1 MFNSLHRH
9 RNLNLLVEKLLDI
22 SRESGFSTDDI
33 VKHAKI
39 DLSKPIQ
46 EVEIPRIVECIYN
59 YTKDEALMIKLGQ
72 RVDVTYFGSFGFAL
86 MSCSNFKAVTKLI
99 NRYRLLLGS
108 GLNLNTSYDSHK
120 SKSTLR
126 VSIGILKNLQKRLI
140 TELVISQAIY
150 LLKIITNN
158 DKLKLKVTFQ
168 HEGVN
173 NKELYESIL
182 KCDVEFNQLHNE
194 ISLPIDLIKEKLVSA
209 NSAVYIIFEEQCER
223 LLRDLNKIENFSAAA
238 RRILLQA
245 GDEFPDIKEVAF
257 KLHMSESTL
266 RRRLKEESSSYR
278 IICDEVRDVL
288 AKKYLTTTNLTIS
301 DIAMLLNYS
310 EAASFRRAFIR
321 WNKVTPNDYRHS
333 NS

>member
-22 SRESGFSTDDI
+22 SRELGFSTDDI

-46 EVEIPRIVECIYN
+46 EVEVPGIAECIYK

-72 RVDVTYFGSFGFAL
+72 RLDLTFFGSFGFAL
-86 MSCSNFKAVTKLI
+86 MSCSNFKAVNKLI

-108 GLNLNTSYDSHK
+108 GLNLTISYDSHK

-140 TELVISQAIY
+140 TELVISQSIY
-150 LLKIITNN
+150 LIKVITNN
-158 DKLKLKVTFQ
+158 DKLNFKVTFQ

-182 KCDVEFNQLHNE
+182 KCDVEFNQLHN
-194 ISLPIDLIKEKLVSA
+194 DLTIPDLSEEKLISA
-209 NSAVYIIFEEQCER
+209 NSAVHIIYEEQCEE
-223 LLRDLNKIENFSAAA
+223 LLRDLNKIENFSAAV
-238 RRILLQA
+238 RRNFTSRQ
-245 GDEFPDIKEVAF
+245 E
-257 KLHMSESTL
+257 M
-266 RRRLKEESSSYR
+266 
-278 IICDEVRDVL
+278 ICL
-288 AKKYLTTTNLTIS
+288 I
-301 DIAMLLNYS
+301 
-310 EAASFRRAFIR
+310 
-321 WNKVTPNDYRHS
+321 
-333 NS
+333 

>member
-33 VKHAKI
+33 VKYTKI

-46 EVEIPRIVECIYN
+46 EVEMPRIIDCIYN

-72 RVDVTYFGSFGFAL
+72 RLDITFFGSFGFAL
-86 MSCSNFKAVTKLI
+86 MSCSDSAAVIKLI
-99 NRYRLLLGS
+99 NRYQLLLGS
-108 GLNLNTSYDSHK
+108 GINFNILSDSHN
-120 SKSTLR
+120 SNYTVR
-126 VSIGILKNLQKRLI
+126 VSINILNNLQKRLI
-140 TELVISQAIY
+140 TELIISQSIY
-150 LLKIITNN
+150 LIKVITNHAN
-158 DKLKLKVTFQ
+158 LNCKVTFQ

-182 KCDVEFNQLHNE
+182 KCDVEFNQLHNNL
-194 ISLPIDLIKEKLVSA
+194 ILPDLNKEKIISA
-209 NSAVYIIFEEQCER
+209 NSAVHIIYQEQCEE

-245 GDEFPDIKEVAF
+245 GDDFSDIKEVAF
-257 KLHMSESTL
+257 KLYISESTL
-266 RRRLKEESSSYR
+266 RRRLKEESTSYR
-278 IICDEVRDVL
+278 KICDEVRNML
-288 AKKYLTTTNLTIS
+288 AKKYLSTTNLTVS
-301 DIAMLLNYS
+301 DIATLLNYT
-310 EAASFRRAFIR
+310 EAASFRRAFVR
-321 WNKVTPNDYRHS
+321 WNKLTPNDYRHS

>member
-1 MFNSLHRH
+1 M
-9 RNLNLLVEKLLDI
+9 
-22 SRESGFSTDDI
+22 
-33 VKHAKI
+33 
-39 DLSKPIQ
+39 
-46 EVEIPRIVECIYN
+46 PRIVECIYN

-72 RVDVTYFGSFGFAL
+72 RLDLTFFGSFGFAL
-86 MSCSNFKAVTKLI
+86 MSCSNFKAVIKLI
-99 NRYRLLLGS
+99 NRYQLLLGS
-108 GLNLNTSYDSHK
+108 GMNLNILSDSHN
-120 SKSTLR
+120 SKTTLR

-140 TELVISQAIY
+140 TELIISQSIY
-150 LLKIITNN
+150 LIKVITNN
-158 DKLKLKVTFQ
+158 DKLNFKVTFQ

-182 KCDVEFNQLHNE
+182 KCDVEFNQLHN
-194 ISLPIDLIKEKLVSA
+194 DLTIPDLSKEKLISA
-209 NSAVYIIFEEQCER
+209 NSAVHIIYEEQCEE
-223 LLRDLNKIENFSAAA
+223 LLRDLNKIENFSAAV

-245 GDEFPDIKEVAF
+245 GDDLPDIKEVAF
-257 KLHMSESTL
+257 KLHTSESTL
-266 RRRLKEESSSYR
+266 RRRLKDESSSYR

-310 EAASFRRAFIR
+310 EAASFRRAFVR

>member
-1 MFNSLHRH
+1 MFNTAN
-9 RNLNLLVEKLLDI
+9 RNLNLLVDKLLDI
-22 SRESGFSTDDI
+22 SRESGFSTEDI
-33 VKHAKI
+33 IKHAKI
-39 DLSKPIQ
+39 DLNKPIQ
-46 EVEIPRIVECIYN
+46 EIDTPRIIDNIYN
-59 YTKDEALMIKLGQ
+59 YTKDEALMVKLGQ

-86 MSCSNFKAVTKLI
+86 MSCSSFSEAIKLI
-99 NRYRLLLGS
+99 NRYKLLLGT
-108 GLNLNTSYDSHK
+108 GINLNVLSDSHNPQY
-120 SKSTLR
+120 TLR
-126 VSIGILKNLQKRLI
+126 VSISILSNLQKKLL
-140 TELVISQAIY
+140 TELIISQSIY
-150 LLKIITNN
+150 LLRIITNN
-158 DKLKLKVTFQ
+158 DKLKFTISFQ
-168 HEGVN
+168 HEGIN

-182 KCDVEFNQLHNE
+182 KCNVKFNQLHNE
-194 ISLPIDLIKEKLVSA
+194 ISVPVDLSKEKLVSA
-209 NSAVYIIFEEQCER
+209 NSAVHIIYEEQCER
-223 LLRDLNKIENFSAAA
+223 LLRDLNKVENFSAAT

-245 GDEFPDIKEVAF
+245 GDDLPDIKEVAF

-288 AKKYLTTTNLTIS
+288 AKKYLTSTNLTIS

>member
-39 DLSKPIQ
+39 DLSKPIE
-46 EVEIPRIVECIYN
+46 EVEMPRIVECIYN

-72 RVDVTYFGSFGFAL
+72 RLDFTFFGSFGFAL
-86 MSCSNFKAVTKLI
+86 MSCSNFKAVTKLT

-108 GLNLNTSYDSHK
+108 GLNLNISYDSHK
-120 SKSTLR
+120 SMTTLR

-140 TELVISQAIY
+140 TELVISQSIY
-150 LLKIITNN
+150 LIKVITNN
-158 DKLKLKVTFQ
+158 DKLNFKVTFQ

-182 KCDVEFNQLHNE
+182 KCDVEFNQLHN
-194 ISLPIDLIKEKLVSA
+194 DLTIPDLSEEKLISA
-209 NSAVYIIFEEQCER
+209 NSAVHIIYEEQCEE
-223 LLRDLNKIENFSAAA
+223 LLRDLNKIENFSAAV

-245 GDEFPDIKEVAF
+245 GDDLPDIKEVAF
-257 KLHMSESTL
+257 KLHTSESTL
-266 RRRLKEESSSYR
+266 RRRLKDESSSYR

-310 EAASFRRAFIR
+310 EAASFRRAFVR

>member
-39 DLSKPIQ
+39 DLSKPIE
-46 EVEIPRIVECIYN
+46 EVEMPRIVECIYN

-72 RVDVTYFGSFGFAL
+72 RLDFTFFGSFGFAL
-86 MSCSNFKAVTKLI
+86 MSCSNFKAVTKLT

-108 GLNLNTSYDSHK
+108 GLNLTISYDSHK

-140 TELVISQAIY
+140 TELVISQSIY
-150 LLKIITNN
+150 LIKVITNN
-158 DKLKLKVTFQ
+158 DKLNFKVTFQ

-182 KCDVEFNQLHNE
+182 KCDVEFNQLHN
-194 ISLPIDLIKEKLVSA
+194 DLTIPDLSEEKLISA
-209 NSAVYIIFEEQCER
+209 NSAVHIIYEEQCEE
-223 LLRDLNKIENFSAAA
+223 LLRDLNKIENFSAAV

-245 GDEFPDIKEVAF
+245 GDDLPDIKEVAF
-257 KLHMSESTL
+257 KLHTSESTL
-266 RRRLKEESSSYR
+266 RRRLKDESSSYR

-310 EAASFRRAFIR
+310 EAASFRRAFVR

>member
-1 MFNSLHRH
+1 MLNSSN
-9 RNLNLLVEKLLDI
+9 RNLNLLLDKLLDI
-22 SRESGFSTDDI
+22 SRELGFSTEDI
-33 VKHAKI
+33 IKDARI
-39 DLSKPIQ
+39 DLSKPID
-46 EVEIPRIVECIYN
+46 EIEFPRIIDYFYN

-86 MSCSNFKAVTKLI
+86 MSCSDFKEAIKLI
-99 NRYRLLLGS
+99 NRYQLLLGTGINFIVLS
-108 GLNLNTSYDSHK
+108 NSNNTKH
-120 SKSTLR
+120 TLR
-126 VSIGILKNLQKRLI
+126 VSINILSNLQKKLI
-140 TELVISQAIY
+140 TELIISQSIY

-158 DKLKLKVTFQ
+158 KLKFKISFQ
-168 HEGVN
+168 YEGIN

-194 ISLPIDLIKEKLVSA
+194 ISIPFDISKEKLASA
-209 NSAVYIIFEEQCER
+209 NSAVHIIYEEQCER
-223 LLRDLNKIENFSAAA
+223 LLRDLNKIENFSAAS

-245 GDEFPDIKEVAF
+245 GDDFPDIKEVAY
-257 KLHMSESTL
+257 KLHISESTL

-278 IICDEVRDVL
+278 KICDEVRDIL

-310 EAASFRRAFIR
+310 EAASFRRAFVR
-321 WNKVTPNDYRHS
+321 WNKLTPNDYRHS

>member
-1 MFNSLHRH
+1 MLNSSN
-9 RNLNLLVEKLLDI
+9 RNLNLLLDKLLDI
-22 SRESGFSTDDI
+22 SRESGFSTEDI
-33 VKHAKI
+33 IKNARI
-39 DLSKPIQ
+39 DLSKPID
-46 EVEIPRIVECIYN
+46 EIEFPRIIDYFYN

-86 MSCSNFKAVTKLI
+86 MSCSDFTEAIKLI
-99 NRYRLLLGS
+99 NRYQLLLGTGINFIVLADS
-108 GLNLNTSYDSHK
+108 NNTKH
-120 SKSTLR
+120 TLR
-126 VSIGILKNLQKRLI
+126 VSINILSNLQKKLV
-140 TELVISQAIY
+140 TELIISQSIY

-158 DKLKLKVTFQ
+158 KLKFKISFQ
-168 HEGVN
+168 YEGIN

-194 ISLPIDLIKEKLVSA
+194 ISIPIDISKEKLISA
-209 NSAVYIIFEEQCER
+209 NSAVHIIYEEQCER
-223 LLRDLNKIENFSAAA
+223 LLRDLNKIENFSAAT

-245 GDEFPDIKEVAF
+245 GDDFPDIKEVAY
-257 KLHMSESTL
+257 KLHISESTL

-278 IICDEVRDVL
+278 KICDEVRDIL

>member
-39 DLSKPIQ
+39 DLSKPIE
-46 EVEIPRIVECIYN
+46 EVEMPRIVECIYN

-72 RVDVTYFGSFGFAL
+72 RLDFTFFGSFGFAL
-86 MSCSNFKAVTKLI
+86 MSCPDFRAVIKLI
-99 NRYRLLLGS
+99 NRYQLLLGS
-108 GLNLNTSYDSHK
+108 GINFTVLSDSSNTKY
-120 SKSTLR
+120 TLR
-126 VSIGILKNLQKRLI
+126 VSISVLNNLQKKLL
-140 TELVISQAIY
+140 TELIISQSIY

-158 DKLKLKVTFQ
+158 EKLKFKVSFQ
-168 HEGVN
+168 HEGIN

-194 ISLPIDLIKEKLVSA
+194 ISLPIDLSKEKLVAA
-209 NSAVYIIFEEQCER
+209 NSAVHIIYEEQCER
-223 LLRDLNKIENFSAAA
+223 LLRDLNKVENFSAAT

-245 GDEFPDIKEVAF
+245 GDDLPDIKEVAF

-310 EAASFRRAFIR
+310 EAASFRRAFVR
-321 WNKVTPNDYRHS
+321 WNKVTPNEYRHS

>member
-39 DLSKPIQ
+39 DLTKPIE
-46 EVEIPRIVECIYN
+46 EVEMPRIVECIYN

-72 RVDVTYFGSFGFAL
+72 RLDFTFFGSFGFAL
-86 MSCSNFKAVTKLI
+86 MSCSNFKAVTKLT

-108 GLNLNTSYDSHK
+108 GLNLNISYDSHK
-120 SKSTLR
+120 SKTTLR

-150 LLKIITNN
+150 LIKVITNN
-158 DKLKLKVTFQ
+158 DKLNFKVTFQ

-182 KCDVEFNQLHNE
+182 KCDVEFNQLHN
-194 ISLPIDLIKEKLVSA
+194 DLTIPDLSEEKLISA
-209 NSAVYIIFEEQCER
+209 NSAVHIIYEEQCEE
-223 LLRDLNKIENFSAAA
+223 LLRDLNKIENFSAAV

-245 GDEFPDIKEVAF
+245 GDDLPDIKEVAF
-257 KLHMSESTL
+257 KLHTSESTL
-266 RRRLKEESSSYR
+266 RRRLKDESSSYR

-310 EAASFRRAFIR
+310 EAASFRRAFVR

>member
-1 MFNSLHRH
+1 MLNSSN
-9 RNLNLLVEKLLDI
+9 RNLNLLLDKLLDI
-22 SRESGFSTDDI
+22 SRESGFSTEDI
-33 VKHAKI
+33 IKDARI
-39 DLSKPIQ
+39 DLSKPID
-46 EVEIPRIVECIYN
+46 EIEFPRIIDYFYN

-86 MSCSNFKAVTKLI
+86 MSCSDFTEAIKLI
-99 NRYRLLLGS
+99 NRYQLLLGTGINFIVLS
-108 GLNLNTSYDSHK
+108 DSNNTKH
-120 SKSTLR
+120 TLR
-126 VSIGILKNLQKRLI
+126 VSISILSNLQKKLV
-140 TELVISQAIY
+140 TELIISQSIY

-158 DKLKLKVTFQ
+158 KLKFKISFQ
-168 HEGVN
+168 YEGIN

-194 ISLPIDLIKEKLVSA
+194 ISIPIDISKEKLISA
-209 NSAVYIIFEEQCER
+209 NSAVHIIYEEQCER
-223 LLRDLNKIENFSAAA
+223 LLRDLNKIENFSAAT

-245 GDEFPDIKEVAF
+245 GDDFPDIKEVAY
-257 KLHMSESTL
+257 KLHISESTL

-278 IICDEVRDVL
+278 KICDEVRDIL
-288 AKKYLTTTNLTIS
+288 AKKYLNTTNLTIS

-310 EAASFRRAFIR
+310 EAASFRRAFVR

>member
-72 RVDVTYFGSFGFAL
+72 RLDFTFFGSFGFAL
-86 MSCSNFKAVTKLI
+86 MSCSNVKAVIKLT

-108 GLNLNTSYDSHK
+108 GMNLNILSNSHN
-120 SKSTLR
+120 SIYTLR
-126 VSIGILKNLQKRLI
+126 LSIGILKNLQKRLI

-150 LLKIITNN
+150 LIKVITNN
-158 DKLKLKVTFQ
+158 DKLNFKVTFQ

-182 KCDVEFNQLHNE
+182 KCNVEFNQLHN
-194 ISLPIDLIKEKLVSA
+194 DLTIPDLSEEKLISA
-209 NSAVYIIFEEQCER
+209 NSAVHIIYEEQCEK
-223 LLRDLNKIENFSAAA
+223 LLRDLNRTENFSAAV
-238 RRILLQA
+238 RRILLHA
-245 GDEFPDIKEVAF
+245 RDDLPDIKEVAF
-257 KLHMSESTL
+257 KLHTSESTL
-266 RRRLKEESSSYR
+266 RRRLKDESSSYR

-310 EAASFRRAFIR
+310 EAASFRRAFVR
-321 WNKVTPNDYRHS
+321 WNKITPNDYRHS

>member
-1 MFNSLHRH
+1 MFNTLHRH
-9 RNLNLLVEKLLDI
+9 RNLNLVVEKLLDI

-39 DLSKPIQ
+39 DLSKPLQ
-46 EVEIPRIVECIYN
+46 EVETPRIIECIYN

-72 RVDVTYFGSFGFAL
+72 RLDITFFGSFGFAL
-86 MSCSNFKAVTKLI
+86 MSCSNFKAVNKLI

-108 GLNLNTSYDSHK
+108 GLNLNISYDSHK

-140 TELVISQAIY
+140 TELVISQSIY
-150 LLKIITNN
+150 LIKVITNN
-158 DKLKLKVTFQ
+158 DKLNFKVTFQ

-182 KCDVEFNQLHNE
+182 KCDVEFNQLHN
-194 ISLPIDLIKEKLVSA
+194 DLTIPDLSEEKLISA
-209 NSAVYIIFEEQCER
+209 NSAVHIIYEEQCEK
-223 LLRDLNKIENFSAAA
+223 LLRDLNKIDNFSAAV

-245 GDEFPDIKEVAF
+245 GGDLPDIKEVAF
-257 KLHMSESTL
+257 KLHTSESTL
-266 RRRLKEESSSYR
+266 RRRLKDESSSYR

-310 EAASFRRAFIR
+310 EAASFRRAFVR
-321 WNKVTPNDYRHS
+321 WNKITPNDYRHS

>member
-1 MFNSLHRH
+1 MLNSSN
-9 RNLNLLVEKLLDI
+9 RNLNLLLDKLLDI
-22 SRESGFSTDDI
+22 SRELGFSTEDI
-33 VKHAKI
+33 IKDARI
-39 DLSKPIQ
+39 DLSKPID
-46 EVEIPRIVECIYN
+46 EIEFPRIIDYFYN

-86 MSCSNFKAVTKLI
+86 MSCSDFTEAIKLI
-99 NRYRLLLGS
+99 NRYQLLLGTGINFIVLS
-108 GLNLNTSYDSHK
+108 NSNNTKH
-120 SKSTLR
+120 TLR
-126 VSIGILKNLQKRLI
+126 VSINILSNLQKKLI
-140 TELVISQAIY
+140 TELIISQSIY

-158 DKLKLKVTFQ
+158 KLKFKISFQ
-168 HEGVN
+168 YEGIN

-194 ISLPIDLIKEKLVSA
+194 ISIPIDISKEKLTSA
-209 NSAVYIIFEEQCER
+209 NSAVHIIYEEQCER
-223 LLRDLNKIENFSAAA
+223 LLRDLNKIENFSTAS

-245 GDEFPDIKEVAF
+245 GDDFPDIKEVAY
-257 KLHMSESTL
+257 KLHISESTL

-278 IICDEVRDVL
+278 KICDEVRDVL

-310 EAASFRRAFIR
+310 EAASFRRAFVR

>member
-1 MFNSLHRH
+1 MLNSSN
-9 RNLNLLVEKLLDI
+9 RNLNLLLDKLLDI
-22 SRESGFSTDDI
+22 SRESGFSTEDI
-33 VKHAKI
+33 IKDARI
-39 DLSKPIQ
+39 DLSKPID
-46 EVEIPRIVECIYN
+46 EIEFPRIIDYFYN

-86 MSCSNFKAVTKLI
+86 MSCSDFTEAIKLI
-99 NRYRLLLGS
+99 NRYQLLLGTGINFIVLADS
-108 GLNLNTSYDSHK
+108 NNTKH
-120 SKSTLR
+120 TLR
-126 VSIGILKNLQKRLI
+126 VSINILSNLQKKLV
-140 TELVISQAIY
+140 TELIISQSIY

-158 DKLKLKVTFQ
+158 KLKFKISFQ
-168 HEGVN
+168 YEGIN

-194 ISLPIDLIKEKLVSA
+194 ISIPIDISKEKLISA
-209 NSAVYIIFEEQCER
+209 NSAVHIIYEEQCER
-223 LLRDLNKIENFSAAA
+223 LLRDLNKIENFSAAT
-238 RRILLQA
+238 RRIVHQA
-245 GDEFPDIKEVAF
+245 GDDFPDIKEVAY
-257 KLHMSESTL
+257 KLHISESTL

-278 IICDEVRDVL
+278 KICDEVRDIL

>member
-1 MFNSLHRH
+1 MLNSSN
-9 RNLNLLVEKLLDI
+9 RNLNLLLDKLLDI
-22 SRESGFSTDDI
+22 SRESGFSTEDI
-33 VKHAKI
+33 IKDARI
-39 DLSKPIQ
+39 DLSKPID
-46 EVEIPRIVECIYN
+46 EIEFPRIIDYFYN

-86 MSCSNFKAVTKLI
+86 MSCSDFTEAIKLI
-99 NRYRLLLGS
+99 NRYQLLLGTGINFIVLS
-108 GLNLNTSYDSHK
+108 DSNNTKH
-120 SKSTLR
+120 TLR
-126 VSIGILKNLQKRLI
+126 VSINILSNLQKKLI
-140 TELVISQAIY
+140 TELIISQSIY

-158 DKLKLKVTFQ
+158 KLKFKISFQ
-168 HEGVN
+168 YEGIN

-194 ISLPIDLIKEKLVSA
+194 ISIPIDISKEKLISA
-209 NSAVYIIFEEQCER
+209 NSAVHIIYEEQCER
-223 LLRDLNKIENFSAAA
+223 LLRDLNKIENFSAAS

-245 GDEFPDIKEVAF
+245 GDDFPDIKEVAY
-257 KLHMSESTL
+257 KLHISESTL

-278 IICDEVRDVL
+278 KICDEVRDIL

-310 EAASFRRAFIR
+310 EAASFRRAFVR

>member
-1 MFNSLHRH
+1 MFNTLHRH
-9 RNLNLLVEKLLDI
+9 RNLNLVVEKLLDI

-39 DLSKPIQ
+39 DLSKPLQ
-46 EVEIPRIVECIYN
+46 EVETPRIIECIYN

-72 RVDVTYFGSFGFAL
+72 RLDITFFGSFGFAL
-86 MSCSNFKAVTKLI
+86 MSCSNFKAVNKLI

-108 GLNLNTSYDSHK
+108 GLNLNISYDSHK

-140 TELVISQAIY
+140 TELVISQSIY
-150 LLKIITNN
+150 LIKVITNN
-158 DKLKLKVTFQ
+158 DKLNFKVTFQ

-173 NKELYESIL
+173 NKLLYESIL
-182 KCDVEFNQLHNE
+182 KCDVEFNQLHN
-194 ISLPIDLIKEKLVSA
+194 DLTIPDLSEEKLISA
-209 NSAVYIIFEEQCER
+209 NSAVHIIYEEQCEE
-223 LLRDLNKIENFSAAA
+223 LLRDLNKIENFSAAV

-245 GDEFPDIKEVAF
+245 GDDLPDIKEVAF
-257 KLHMSESTL
+257 KLHTSESTL
-266 RRRLKEESSSYR
+266 RRRLKDESSSYR

-310 EAASFRRAFIR
+310 EAASFRRAFVR

>member
-22 SRESGFSTDDI
+22 SRELGFSTDDI

-46 EVEIPRIVECIYN
+46 EVEVPGIAECIYK

-72 RVDVTYFGSFGFAL
+72 RLDLTFFGSFGFAL
-86 MSCSNFKAVTKLI
+86 MSCSNFKAVNKLI

-108 GLNLNTSYDSHK
+108 GLNLTISYDSHK

-140 TELVISQAIY
+140 TELVISQSIY
-150 LLKIITNN
+150 LIKVITNN
-158 DKLKLKVTFQ
+158 DKLNFKVTFQ

-182 KCDVEFNQLHNE
+182 KCDVEFNQLHN
-194 ISLPIDLIKEKLVSA
+194 DLTIPDLSEEKLISA
-209 NSAVYIIFEEQCER
+209 NSAVHIIYEEQCEE
-223 LLRDLNKIENFSAAA
+223 LLRDLNKIENFSAAV

-245 GDEFPDIKEVAF
+245 GDDLPDIKEVAF
-257 KLHMSESTL
+257 KLHTSESTL
-266 RRRLKEESSSYR
+266 RRRLKDESSSYR

-310 EAASFRRAFIR
+310 EAASFRRAFVR
-321 WNKVTPNDYRHS
+321 WNKITPNDYRHS

>member
-1 MFNSLHRH
+1 MLNSSN
-9 RNLNLLVEKLLDI
+9 RNLNLLVDKLLDI
-22 SRESGFSTDDI
+22 SRESGFSTEDI
-33 VKHAKI
+33 IKLAQI

-46 EVEIPRIVECIYN
+46 EIEFPRIIDYLYN

-86 MSCSNFKAVTKLI
+86 MSCSDFTEAIKLI
-99 NRYRLLLGS
+99 NRYQLLLGTGINFIVLS
-108 GLNLNTSYDSHK
+108 DSHN
-120 SKSTLR
+120 SKYTLR
-126 VSIGILKNLQKRLI
+126 ISINILSNLQKKLV
-140 TELVISQAIY
+140 TELIISQSIY

-158 DKLKLKVTFQ
+158 KLKFKISFQ
-168 HEGVN
+168 YEGIN

-194 ISLPIDLIKEKLVSA
+194 ISIPVDISKEKLISA
-209 NSAVYIIFEEQCER
+209 NSAAHIIYEEQCEK
-223 LLRDLNKIENFSAAA
+223 LLRDLNKIENFSAAT

-245 GDEFPDIKEVAF
+245 GDDFPDIKEVAY
-257 KLHMSESTL
+257 KLHISESTL

-278 IICDEVRDVL
+278 KICDEVRDML
-288 AKKYLTTTNLTIS
+288 AKKYLSTTNLTVS

-310 EAASFRRAFIR
+310 EAASFRRAFVR
-321 WNKVTPNDYRHS
+321 WNKLTPNDYRHS

>member
-1 MFNSLHRH
+1 MLNSSN
-9 RNLNLLVEKLLDI
+9 RNLNLLLDKLLDI
-22 SRESGFSTDDI
+22 SRESGFSTEDI
-33 VKHAKI
+33 IKDARI
-39 DLSKPIQ
+39 DLSKPID
-46 EVEIPRIVECIYN
+46 EIEFPRIIDYFYN

-86 MSCSNFKAVTKLI
+86 MSCSDFTEAIKLI
-99 NRYRLLLGS
+99 NRYQLLLGTGINFIVLS
-108 GLNLNTSYDSHK
+108 DSNNTKH
-120 SKSTLR
+120 TLR
-126 VSIGILKNLQKRLI
+126 VSINILSNLQKKLV
-140 TELVISQAIY
+140 TELIISQSIY

-158 DKLKLKVTFQ
+158 KLKFKISFQ
-168 HEGVN
+168 YEGIN

-194 ISLPIDLIKEKLVSA
+194 ISIPIDISKEKLISA
-209 NSAVYIIFEEQCER
+209 NSAGHIIYEEQCER
-223 LLRDLNKIENFSAAA
+223 LLRDLNKIENFSAAT

-245 GDEFPDIKEVAF
+245 GDDFPDIKEVAY
-257 KLHMSESTL
+257 KLHISESTL

-278 IICDEVRDVL
+278 KICDEVRDIL

>member
-1 MFNSLHRH
+1 MLNSSN
-9 RNLNLLVEKLLDI
+9 RNLNLLLDKLLDI
-22 SRESGFSTDDI
+22 SRELGFSTEDI
-33 VKHAKI
+33 IKDARI
-39 DLSKPIQ
+39 DLSKPID
-46 EVEIPRIVECIYN
+46 EIEFPRIIDYFYN

-86 MSCSNFKAVTKLI
+86 MSCSDFTEAIKLI
-99 NRYRLLLGS
+99 NRYQLLLGTGINFIVLS
-108 GLNLNTSYDSHK
+108 NSNNTKH
-120 SKSTLR
+120 TLR
-126 VSIGILKNLQKRLI
+126 VSINILSNLQKKLI
-140 TELVISQAIY
+140 TELIISQSIY

-158 DKLKLKVTFQ
+158 KLKFKISFQ
-168 HEGVN
+168 YEGIN

-194 ISLPIDLIKEKLVSA
+194 ISIPIDISKEKLTSA
-209 NSAVYIIFEEQCER
+209 NSAVHIIYEEQCER
-223 LLRDLNKIENFSAAA
+223 LLRDLNKIENFSAAS

-245 GDEFPDIKEVAF
+245 GDDFPDIKEVAY
-257 KLHMSESTL
+257 KLHISESTL

-278 IICDEVRDVL
+278 KICDEVRDVL

-310 EAASFRRAFIR
+310 EAASFRRAFVR

>member
-1 MFNSLHRH
+1 MLNSSN
-9 RNLNLLVEKLLDI
+9 RNLNLLLDKLLDI
-22 SRESGFSTDDI
+22 SRESGFSTEDI
-33 VKHAKI
+33 IKDARI
-39 DLSKPIQ
+39 DLSKPID
-46 EVEIPRIVECIYN
+46 EIEFPRIIDYFYN

-86 MSCSNFKAVTKLI
+86 MSCSDFTEAIKLI
-99 NRYRLLLGS
+99 NRYQLLLGTGINFIVLS
-108 GLNLNTSYDSHK
+108 DSNNTKH
-120 SKSTLR
+120 TLR
-126 VSIGILKNLQKRLI
+126 VSINILSNLQKKLL
-140 TELVISQAIY
+140 TELIISQSIY

-158 DKLKLKVTFQ
+158 KLKFKISFQ
-168 HEGVN
+168 YEGIN

-194 ISLPIDLIKEKLVSA
+194 ISIPIDISKEKLISA
-209 NSAVYIIFEEQCER
+209 NSAVHIIYEEQCER
-223 LLRDLNKIENFSAAA
+223 LLRDLNKIENFSAAT

-245 GDEFPDIKEVAF
+245 GDDFPDIKEVAY
-257 KLHMSESTL
+257 KLHISESTL

-278 IICDEVRDVL
+278 KICDEVRDIL

-310 EAASFRRAFIR
+310 EAASFRRAFVR
-321 WNKVTPNDYRHS
+321 WNKLTPNDYRHS

>member
-1 MFNSLHRH
+1 MFNTAN
-9 RNLNLLVEKLLDI
+9 RNLNLLVDKLLDI
-22 SRESGFSTDDI
+22 SRESGFSTEDI
-33 VKHAKI
+33 IKHAKI
-39 DLSKPIQ
+39 DLNKPIQ
-46 EVEIPRIVECIYN
+46 EIDTPRIIDNIYN
-59 YTKDEALMIKLGQ
+59 YTKDEALMVKLGQ

-86 MSCSNFKAVTKLI
+86 MSCSSFSEAIKLI
-99 NRYRLLLGS
+99 NRYQLLLGT
-108 GLNLNTSYDSHK
+108 GINLNVLSDSHNPQY
-120 SKSTLR
+120 TLR
-126 VSIGILKNLQKRLI
+126 VSISILSNLQKKLL
-140 TELVISQAIY
+140 TELIISQSIY
-150 LLKIITNN
+150 LLRIITNN
-158 DKLKLKVTFQ
+158 DKLKFTISFQ
-168 HEGVN
+168 HEGIN

-182 KCDVEFNQLHNE
+182 KCNVKFNQLHNE
-194 ISLPIDLIKEKLVSA
+194 ISVPIDLSKEKLVSA
-209 NSAVYIIFEEQCER
+209 NSAVHIIYEEQCER
-223 LLRDLNKIENFSAAA
+223 LLRDLNKVENFSAAT

-245 GDEFPDIKEVAF
+245 GDDLPDIKEVAF

-288 AKKYLTTTNLTIS
+288 AKKYLISTNLTIS

>member
-1 MFNSLHRH
+1 MLNSSN
-9 RNLNLLVEKLLDI
+9 RNLNLLLDKLLDI
-22 SRESGFSTDDI
+22 SRESGFSTEDI
-33 VKHAKI
+33 IKDARI
-39 DLSKPIQ
+39 DLSKPID
-46 EVEIPRIVECIYN
+46 EIEFPRIIDYFYN

-86 MSCSNFKAVTKLI
+86 MSCSDFTEAIKLI
-99 NRYRLLLGS
+99 NRYQLLLGTGINFIVLS
-108 GLNLNTSYDSHK
+108 DSNNTKH
-120 SKSTLR
+120 TLR
-126 VSIGILKNLQKRLI
+126 VSINILSNLQKKLV
-140 TELVISQAIY
+140 TELIISQSIY

-158 DKLKLKVTFQ
+158 KLKFKISFQ
-168 HEGVN
+168 YEGIN

-194 ISLPIDLIKEKLVSA
+194 ISIPIDISKEKLISA
-209 NSAVYIIFEEQCER
+209 NSAVHIIYEEQCEK
-223 LLRDLNKIENFSAAA
+223 LLRDLNKIENFSAAT

-245 GDEFPDIKEVAF
+245 GDDFPDIKEVAY
-257 KLHMSESTL
+257 KLHISESTL

-278 IICDEVRDVL
+278 KICDEVRDIL

-321 WNKVTPNDYRHS
+321 WNKLTPNDYRHS

>member
-1 MFNSLHRH
+1 MLNSSN
-9 RNLNLLVEKLLDI
+9 RNLNLLLDKLLDI
-22 SRESGFSTDDI
+22 SRESGFSTEDI
-33 VKHAKI
+33 IKDARI
-39 DLSKPIQ
+39 DLSKPID
-46 EVEIPRIVECIYN
+46 EIEFPRIIDYFYN

-86 MSCSNFKAVTKLI
+86 MSCSDFTEAIKLI
-99 NRYRLLLGS
+99 NRYQLLLGTGINFIVLS
-108 GLNLNTSYDSHK
+108 DSNNTKH
-120 SKSTLR
+120 TLR
-126 VSIGILKNLQKRLI
+126 VSINILSNLQKKLV
-140 TELVISQAIY
+140 TELIISQSIY

-158 DKLKLKVTFQ
+158 KLKFKISFQ
-168 HEGVN
+168 YEGIN

-194 ISLPIDLIKEKLVSA
+194 ISIPVDISKEKLISA
-209 NSAVYIIFEEQCER
+209 NSAAHIIYEEQCEK
-223 LLRDLNKIENFSAAA
+223 LLRDLNKIENFSAAT

-245 GDEFPDIKEVAF
+245 GDDFPDIKEVAY
-257 KLHMSESTL
+257 KLHISESTL

-278 IICDEVRDVL
+278 KICDEVRDIL

-321 WNKVTPNDYRHS
+321 WNKLTPNDYRHS

>member
-1 MFNSLHRH
+1 MFNTAN
-9 RNLNLLVEKLLDI
+9 RNLNLLVDKLLDI
-22 SRESGFSTDDI
+22 SRESGFSTEDI
-33 VKHAKI
+33 IKHAKI
-39 DLSKPIQ
+39 DLNKPIQ
-46 EVEIPRIVECIYN
+46 EIDTPRIIDNIYN
-59 YTKDEALMIKLGQ
+59 YTKDEALMVKLGQ

-86 MSCSNFKAVTKLI
+86 MSCSSFSEAIKLI
-99 NRYRLLLGS
+99 NRYQLLLGT
-108 GLNLNTSYDSHK
+108 GINLNVLSDSHNPQY
-120 SKSTLR
+120 TLR
-126 VSIGILKNLQKRLI
+126 VSISILSNLQKKLL
-140 TELVISQAIY
+140 TELIISQSIY
-150 LLKIITNN
+150 LLRIITNN
-158 DKLKLKVTFQ
+158 DKLKLTINFQ
-168 HEGVN
+168 HEGIN

-182 KCDVEFNQLHNE
+182 KCNVKFNQLHNE
-194 ISLPIDLIKEKLVSA
+194 ISVPIDLSKEKLISA
-209 NSAVYIIFEEQCER
+209 NSAVYIIYEEQCER
-223 LLRDLNKIENFSAAA
+223 LLRDLNKVENFSAAT

-245 GDEFPDIKEVAF
+245 GDDLPDIKEVAF

-288 AKKYLTTTNLTIS
+288 AKKYLTSTNLTIS